1 MNDTC
6 YEVKIIS
13 LSVNSNVES
22 TDTPSSKI
30 KDKQQYVVFV
40 PPKFFRKS
48 VPMKKAQCTNVYWD
62 VHQEEPQQCVI
73 LHSIMLED
81 ISLYVYTHSHS

>member
-30 KDKQQYVVFV
+30 KEKQQYVVFV
-40 PPKFFRKS
+40 KFFHKISSNEKS
-48 VPMKKAQCTNVYWD
+48 TVYKCLLGCPS
-62 VHQEEPQQCVI
+62 ERTTTR
-73 LHSIMLED
+73 L
-81 ISLYVYTHSHS
+81 LYHD

>member
-40 PPKFFRKS
+40 PSKFFHKISSNEKS
-48 VPMKKAQCTNVYWD
+48 AVYKCLLGCPS
-62 VHQEEPQQCVI
+62 ERTTTR
-73 LHSIMLED
+73 L
-81 ISLYVYTHSHS
+81 LYRD